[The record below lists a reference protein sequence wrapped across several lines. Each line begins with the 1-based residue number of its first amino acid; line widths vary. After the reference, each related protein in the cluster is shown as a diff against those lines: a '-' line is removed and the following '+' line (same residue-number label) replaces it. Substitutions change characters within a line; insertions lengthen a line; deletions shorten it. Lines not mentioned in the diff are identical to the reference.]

1 MARRSSGSAQ
11 RSFTARIA
19 RFSARHR
26 WYIIAAWA
34 VLVAGAAVLAFDI
47 RDVLTTSD
55 RLDPNTESERA
66 RALIEERI
74 RGPEPPREFV
84 LLRADERT
92 VDDPAFATLA
102 GRLLAEVRAL
112 DGTVIAAA
120 SYHESANEML
130 VSADR
135 RTALIPVTLAGTVDD
150 APETAGPL
158 VALVEEFETPPGF
171 EALITGQGSIGR
183 TFTEIS
189 EHDLRRGEGIGL
201 PIAMLILLAVF
212 GAAVAAGIPV
222 IVALIAIV
230 TALGGAFLIGQGLD
244 LSFFVVNMIT
254 AIGLAV
260 GIDYSLFIVQR
271 FREERLRGFA
281 IADAITRAGATAN
294 RAVFFSGGAVII
306 GLLGLLLIPSS
317 MYRSLGLGAIMVAL
331 AAVLA
336 ALTLLP
342 AMLSVLGDRVD
353 ALRIPF
359 IPRMK
364 LHDRNGGGGL
374 WSLVARA
381 VMRRPIVSLAVAA
394 GLLLAAAI
402 PAFTLRSGVAGVST
416 LPEDNERRRAF
427 ELLQQDFSAGLVSPV
442 EIVVDAPDVAD
453 PSVTASIAALNASI
467 AADEFLLPAGVAVN
481 EAGDLALVSALL
493 TVDPRSAGAYDAVR
507 RLRSDH
513 IPAAFGE
520 GGATVLVAGP
530 TAGDVDFFDVIAR
543 YTPIV
548 FSSVLGLSFV
558 LLLLVFR
565 SIVVPIKAIAM
576 NLLSV
581 GAAYG
586 IVVLVFQ
593 HGIGNELFGFR
604 RSETIEAW
612 LPLFL
617 FAVMFGLSMDYHV
630 FLLSRIRE
638 RYGIT
643 GGNRE
648 SVIFGV
654 RSTGAI
660 ITGAALIMV
669 AVFGGTA
676 IGDLLPLQQAGFGLG
691 VAVILDATI
700 IRSVIVPASMAV
712 LGSANWYLPRW
723 LEWLP
728 ELRIEGDLEP
738 DAESAK

>member
-1 MARRSSGSAQ
+1 MARKASGSSG
-11 RSFTARIA
+11 RSLTARIA

-26 WYIIAAWA
+26 WYIIAAWTA
-34 VLVAGAAVLAFDI
+34 LVAAAAVLAFDI
-47 RDVLTTSD
+47 GDVLTTND

-74 RGPEPPREFV
+74 RGPEPPREFI
-84 LLRADERT
+84 LLRSDERT
-92 VDDPAFATLA
+92 VDDPAFAALA
-102 GRLLAEVRAL
+102 SSLIADVRAL
-112 DGTVIAAA
+112 DGTVLAADG
-120 SYHESANEML
+120 YHESGREMF

-135 RTALIPVTLAGTVDD
+135 QTTLIPVTLAGTVDD
-150 APETAGPL
+150 ARHTAAPL
-158 VALVEEFETPPGF
+158 VSLVEEFETPPGF
-171 EALITGQGSIGR
+171 EALITGQGSIGL

-189 EHDLRRGEGIGL
+189 ERDLRRGEGIGI
-201 PIAMLILLAVF
+201 PIAVLILLAVF

-222 IVALIAIV
+222 VVALIAIV
-230 TALGGAFLIGQGLD
+230 TALGVSFLIGQSLE

-271 FREERLRGFA
+271 FREERLRGFSV
-281 IADAITRAGATAN
+281 ADAITRAGATAN
-294 RAVFFSGGAVII
+294 RAVLFSGGAVVI

-317 MYRSLGLGAIMVAL
+317 MYRSLGLGAITVAVV
-331 AAVLA
+331 AVLA

-359 IPRMK
+359 IPRMR
-364 LHDRNGGGGL
+364 LHDRNGGGGI
-374 WSLVARA
+374 WTFIVGI

-394 GLLLAAAI
+394 GLLIAAAV

-416 LPEDNERRRAF
+416 LPEDNDRRLAF
-427 ELLQQDFSAGLVSPV
+427 EMLQREFSAGLVSPV
-442 EIVVDAPDVAD
+442 EIVVDAPAGD
-453 PSVTASIAALNASI
+453 PGVTAAIDALNASI
-467 AADEFLLPAGVAVN
+467 AADALLDPGGVTVA
-481 EAGDLALVSALL
+481 ADGGLTLVSALL
-493 TVDPRSAGAYDAVR
+493 TVDPRSTDAYDAVR
-507 RLRSDH
+507 RLRADH
-513 IPAAFGE
+513 IPAAF
-520 GGATVLVAGP
+520 ASADAVVLVAGP
-530 TAGDVDFFDVIAR
+530 TAEDVDFFDVIAR

-586 IVVLVFQ
+586 LVVLVFQ
-593 HGIGNELFGFR
+593 HGVGNELLGFR
-604 RSETIEAW
+604 SSDTIEAW

-638 RYGIT
+638 RYGLT

-676 IGDLLPLQQAGFGLG
+676 IGDLVPLQQAGFGLG
-691 VAVILDATI
+691 VAVILDATV

-728 ELRIEGDLEP
+728 EFRIEGDL
-738 DAESAK
+738 DRGAEGAK

>member
-1 MARRSSGSAQ
+1 MARRSTGSAQ

-66 RALIEERI
+66 RVLIEDRI
-74 RGPEPPREFV
+74 RGPEPPREFI

-92 VDDPAFATLA
+92 VDDPAFAALA
-102 GRLLAEVRAL
+102 TRLLADVRAL
-112 DGTVIAAA
+112 DGTVIAATG
-120 SYHESANEML
+120 YHESANEML

-135 RTALIPVTLAGTVDD
+135 RTALIPVTLAGGVDD
-150 APETAGPL
+150 ARETAGPL

-171 EALITGQGSIGR
+171 EALITGQGSIGL

-189 EHDLRRGEGIGL
+189 ERDLRRGEGIGL

-212 GAAVAAGIPV
+212 GAAAAAGIPV

-230 TALGGAFLIGQGLD
+230 TALGAAFLIGQGFE

-281 IADAITRAGATAN
+281 IADAISRAGATAN
-294 RAVFFSGGAVII
+294 RAVLFSGGAVII

-364 LHDRNGGGGL
+364 LQDRNGGGL
-374 WSLVARA
+374 WSLIVRA
-381 VMRRPIVSLAVAA
+381 VMRRPFISLAVAA
-394 GLLLAAAI
+394 GLLLAAAV

-416 LPEDNERRRAF
+416 LPEDNDRRRAF

-442 EIVVDAPDVAD
+442 EIVVDAPDATS
-453 PSVTASIAALNASI
+453 PGVTASIAALTASI
-467 AADEFLLPAGVAVN
+467 AADAFLSPAGVEVN

-507 RLRSDH
+507 RLRNDY
-513 IPAAFGE
+513 IPAAFADAE
-520 GGATVLVAGP
+520 ATVLVSGP

-676 IGDLLPLQQAGFGLG
+676 IGDLVPLQQAGFGLG

-738 DAESAK
+738 GSENAK